1 LSKYTRQLN
10 MKLSPEMSED
20 LTVLSEYL
28 GLKVSEMIR
37 GWVKDKVLE
46 FQDNKQFRTWKEKRE
61 KER

>member
-1 LSKYTRQLN
+1 MSKYTRQLN